1 MTKIFNIFKGDKC
14 IWGLFLLFCII
25 SIIEVYSA
33 SSILTYKTEDYANP
47 ILKHIGM
54 LVIGFFAMVM
64 VLHIPCSKFKILIPF
79 LLIFSFIFLIVALL
93 NGESTNG
100 AQRWV
105 SLFGIQFQPSEI
117 AKGTAVLT
125 IAQILSFTQTE
136 VGADK
141 RAFSYI
147 LWVCLPLIGLIFFEN
162 FSTAALLFAVM
173 FMMMV
178 IGRIP
183 KKYILRLVLCVVV
196 SVTIAVLVVLGVGKT
211 DKQLALDSGSANTE
225 TTLTQDDGTS
235 LIKRQ
240 GLLHRFD
247 TWKNRIT
254 GFLSSDEIDYKNYDW
269 DKNGQK
275 AHARI
280 AIATGGLTGKMPGN
294 SVERDWLPQAFADFI
309 YAIIIEEMGLFGAL
323 IVVILYIILL
333 FRVSKIANKCE
344 RNFPAFLVLGLG
356 LLICTQA
363 FFNMCVTVGLAPIT
377 GQPLPFISKG
387 GTSTVINCIYL
398 GMILSVSHTA
408 KKRKTELEI
417 VKEV

>member
-14 IWGLFLLFCII
+14 IWILFLFFCTI
-25 SIIEVYSA
+25 SIVEVYSA

-47 ILKHIGM
+47 ILKHAGM

-79 LLIFSFIFLIVALL
+79 LLVFSFIFLLVALC

-105 SLFGIQFQPSEI
+105 SILGIQFQPSEI

-136 VGADK
+136 LGADK

-147 LWVCLPLIGLIFFEN
+147 LWVCLPLIVLIFFEN
-162 FSTAALLFAVM
+162 FSTAALLFIVM
-173 FMMMV
+173 LMMMI

-183 KKYILRLVLCVVV
+183 KKYILRLLLWVGIIGAISVLIVF
-196 SVTIAVLVVLGVGKT
+196 GVGKT
-211 DKQLALDSGSANTE
+211 DKQLASNNSSVHTE
-225 TTLTQDDGTS
+225 TTVAQEDGSS
-235 LIKRQ
+235 LIKRH
-240 GLLHRFD
+240 GLLHRCD

-254 GFLSSDEIDYKNYDW
+254 SFLSSDEIDYKNYDW

-275 AHARI
+275 AHAKI
-280 AIATGGLTGKMPGN
+280 AIATGGLTGTLPGN

-323 IVVILYIILL
+323 VVVIMYIILL
-333 FRVSKIANKCE
+333 FRVAKIANKCE

-377 GQPLPFISKG
+377 GQPLPLISKG
-387 GTSTVINCIYL
+387 GTSTIINCIYL

-408 KKRKTELEI
+408 KKRKTESEI
-417 VKEV
+417 VKDL